1 MEENRSHSHDFL
13 VCRVMELLS
22 QYERSS
28 SSLSVREQTRL
39 LVQVQETVRLLGV
52 AVGVRAGFSATSAR
66 QRVLDYLRRHPN
78 EVIEGME
85 LAVISGISEYG
96 RRVREVRG
104 EGVEVISGAEGGRAP
119 DGTPLRPDQYVLV
132 TESRPPDSKP
142 FRGT

>member
-13 VCRVMELLS
+13 VGRVMELLA

-39 LVQVQETVRLLGV
+39 LVQVQETVRQLGV

-78 EVIEGME
+78 EVIDGME
-85 LAVISGISEYG
+85 LAVIAGISEYG
-96 RRVREVRG
+96 RRIREIRG
-104 EGVEVISGAEGGRAP
+104 AGFEVLSGADGGCAP

-132 TESRPPDSKP
+132 TESLPTDQKP
-142 FRGT
+142 FRD